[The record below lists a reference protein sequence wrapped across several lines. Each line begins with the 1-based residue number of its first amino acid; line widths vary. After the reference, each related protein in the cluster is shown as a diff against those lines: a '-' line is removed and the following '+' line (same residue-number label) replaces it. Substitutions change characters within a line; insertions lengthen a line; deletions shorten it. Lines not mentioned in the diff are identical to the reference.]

1 MHCSGILYSPSG
13 NTLASYMGNYL
24 CQFKCK
30 TKTILKNGILLKLK
44 CDFKKK
50 VWNWKSHFVLNKM
63 LFFGTV
69 FALYFFQFAGKSGIS
84 LNPFLMELTWLSK
97 EFLSSLML
105 EWLNWRPTLLKG
117 IALFFC
123 AFVVFLSVA
132 ISTSLICLNLIC
144 WLIVPKKYVNRFL
157 GCFYLEKF
165 CHSYPLSLI
174 NFKYFFKKYTNAM
187 QILEWRLA

>member
-1 MHCSGILYSPSG
+1 MYFSGILYSPSG
-13 NTLASYMGNYL
+13 NTMASYMSNYL
-24 CQFKCK
+24 CQFKYK
-30 TKTILKNGILLKLK
+30 TKKILKNKPK
-44 CDFKKK
+44 YDFKNK

-69 FALYFFQFAGKSGIS
+69 FALYFFQFAGKSVIS

-97 EFLSSLML
+97 EFLSSSML